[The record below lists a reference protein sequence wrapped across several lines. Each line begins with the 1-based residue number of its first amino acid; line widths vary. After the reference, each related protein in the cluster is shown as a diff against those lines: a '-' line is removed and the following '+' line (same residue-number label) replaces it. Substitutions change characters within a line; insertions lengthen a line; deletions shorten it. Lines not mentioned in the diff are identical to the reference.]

1 MKVISKPLA
10 FALIVAFFAIISL
23 GIYLQVVWA
32 DWAIQRIFNKDF
44 HDLKIFMTMCIVEM
58 LLPKALQGITMIILI
73 LMTLY
78 IFLTA

>member
-10 FALIVAFFAIISL
+10 FAFIVAFFAIVAL
-23 GIYLQVVWA
+23 GIYLQVLWA
-32 DWAIQRIFNKDF
+32 DWAIIKIFNKDF
-44 HDLKIFMTMCIVEM
+44 HNLKICVALCIVEM
-58 LLPKALQGITMIILI
+58 LSPKALQGITMIVLI

>member
-10 FALIVAFFAIISL
+10 FAFIVAFFAIITL
-23 GIYLQVVWA
+23 GIYLQVLWA
-32 DWAIQRIFNKDF
+32 DWAIIKIFNKDF
-44 HDLKIFMTMCIVEM
+44 HNLKICAALCIVEM
-58 LLPKALQGITMIILI
+58 LSPKALQGITMIVLI